1 MNLIER
7 VKNIIITPKTEWGVI
22 DNESDSLASI
32 ITKYVLPLAALG
44 AICTFIGYAFIG
56 VDYGFFRMRGMDWG
70 IKMAIISIVSS
81 IIGVIITS
89 FVVDALAPSFG
100 SEKNI
105 NKSAQ
110 LVAYGYTPA
119 FIGALLTIFPA
130 IAVIGSL
137 FGLYGIYLMYLG
149 LGPIKK
155 TPEDKKVVYLV
166 VTIVILIVVYFVIGM
181 ILGSIL
187 GTRITGA
194 SSISLG

>member
-7 VKNIIITPKTEWGVI
+7 VKNMIVTPKTEWTVVDG
-22 DNESDSLASI
+22 ESDTLSGV
-32 ITKYVLPLAALG
+32 ITKYVVPLAAVG

-56 VDYGFFRMRGMDWG
+56 IDYGFFRMRGMEWG
-70 IKMAIISIVSS
+70 IKMAVISLVSALA
-81 IIGVIITS
+81 GVIITA

-110 LVAYGYTPA
+110 LVAYGFTPA
-119 FIGALLTIFPA
+119 FVGALLTIFPA
-130 IAVIGSL
+130 IAFIGSL

-149 LGPIKK
+149 LGPLKK
-155 TPEDKKVVYLV
+155 TPEDKKVIYLV
-166 VTIVILIVVYFVIGM
+166 VTIIVLIVVYLVIGL

-187 GTRITGA
+187 GTRMSAA
-194 SSISLG
+194 SSLSL